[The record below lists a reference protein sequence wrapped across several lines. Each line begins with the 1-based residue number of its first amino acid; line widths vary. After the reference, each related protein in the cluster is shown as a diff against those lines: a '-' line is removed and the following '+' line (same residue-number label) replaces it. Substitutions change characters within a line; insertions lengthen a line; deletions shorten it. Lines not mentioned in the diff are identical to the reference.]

1 MTARPAVVVVD
12 TNVFGADL
20 VRRGAALASLYR
32 PLLEGRSFV
41 LSFQTV
47 AELRFGALR

>member
-1 MTARPAVVVVD
+1 MSPRSAVVLVD

-20 VRRGAALASLYR
+20 VRRGAPIATLYR

-41 LSFQTV
+41 LSFHPPGLGD
-47 AELRFGALR
+47 ASA